1 MARDEGT
8 RAVLV
13 TASGPVKVE
22 TTRPR
27 LRTGRR
33 RIGDGLVEI
42 PIREDIEPAS
52 AILTNPVLAES
63 KRDCSSCGQ
72 PVGRSVA
79 GRPGASEGVCPHC
92 GTLFSFSPQLANGEL
107 VADQYEVQGC
117 IAHGGVGWIYL
128 AIDRNVS
135 DRWVVLKGLL
145 QPGGQQAQ
153 AIAVA
158 ERQFL
163 AMVNHP
169 GIVKIYNF
177 VEHPGFDGR
186 PVGYI
191 VMEYIGGTTLQT
203 ILAKQLAE
211 TPDGEPKPMM
221 PVEQALGYVLEAMP
235 ALSYLHSLGL
245 VYNDLKPEN
254 IMLTEDNVQLIDM
267 GAVSGIGDFGYIY
280 GTKGFQAPEIVRTGP
295 TVATDIY
302 TVGRTLAKMTVDIP
316 EDSYAETLPEP
327 DGVPLF
333 QRYESFYQLL
343 ARATNTAPAQRF
355 SSAEEMATQCKGVLR
370 EVLAEQTG
378 VPRPGASVLFTM
390 HGSEFG
396 ADLAPQRTDVLVDGR
411 PRTVRLSARDVACA
425 LPTLAPTEDRESD
438 WQMDWDDGVS
448 ALGSGNLRAALKCF
462 HRVVAAV
469 PGEAAPKMASAAT
482 AELML
487 EMEGSL
493 SAGRLRR
500 SCERY
505 YRTLWHT
512 DHSLVSAAF
521 GLARQLAACGDR
533 PGAIDVLDQ
542 VPVTSRHYGDAQ
554 LTSVLM
560 RVDGRAI
567 AEITEADVRD
577 AAKRV
582 GRLPETEPRVLQMRA
597 LVLGTALDWL
607 QSGATPAN
615 ASDPILGQ
623 AFDQGRLR
631 MGIEEALRELARHSP
646 RRRHRYTLV
655 DLANSI
661 RPPSWM

>member
-13 TASGPVKVE
+13 TESEPVKVE
-22 TTRPR
+22 ATRPR

-33 RIGDGLVEI
+33 LIGDGLVEI

-63 KRDCSSCGQ
+63 KRDCSSCGR
-72 PVGRSVA
+72 PVGRGVA

-92 GTLFSFSPQLANGEL
+92 GTLFSFSPQLETGEL

-191 VMEYIGGTTLQT
+191 VMEYIGGTTLQA
-203 ILAKQLAE
+203 ILAKQRAE
-211 TPDGEPKPMM
+211 TPEGEPKPMM
-221 PVEQALGYVLEAMP
+221 PVEQALGYLLEVMP

-254 IMLTEDNVQLIDM
+254 IMLTEDNVELIDM

-302 TVGRTLAKMTVDIP
+302 TVGRTLANLTVDMR
-316 EDSYAETLPEP
+316 DDRYAETLPDP
-327 DGVPLF
+327 TTCPCSSGMIVLPAADA
-333 QRYESFYQLL
+333 RDES
-343 ARATNTAPAQRF
+343 PSGQRF

-378 VPRPGASVLFTM
+378 VPRPGTSVLFTM
-390 HGSEFG
+390 HGSEFW
-396 ADLAPQRTDVLVDGR
+396 ADLALQRTDVFVDGR
-411 PRTVRLSARDVACA
+411 PHTVPLSARDVARA
-425 LPTLAPTEDRESD
+425 LPTPAPTEDPESD
-438 WQMDWDDGVS
+438 WRMDWDDGI
-448 ALGSGNLRAALKCF
+448 
-462 HRVVAAV
+462 
-469 PGEAAPKMASAAT
+469 
-482 AELML
+482 
-487 EMEGSL
+487 
-493 SAGRLRR
+493 
-500 SCERY
+500 Y
-505 YRTLWHT
+505 
-512 DHSLVSAAF
+512 
-521 GLARQLAACGDR
+521 
-533 PGAIDVLDQ
+533 
-542 VPVTSRHYGDAQ
+542 
-554 LTSVLM
+554 
-560 RVDGRAI
+560 
-567 AEITEADVRD
+567 
-577 AAKRV
+577 
-582 GRLPETEPRVLQMRA
+582 
-597 LVLGTALDWL
+597 ALDPKT
-607 QSGATPAN
+607 SGQ
-615 ASDPILGQ
+615 L
-623 AFDQGRLR
+623 
-631 MGIEEALRELARHSP
+631 
-646 RRRHRYTLV
+646 
-655 DLANSI
+655 
-661 RPPSWM
+661 